1 MKGSDVDQYIV
12 DFEELAFQAEMDLDE
27 PTTMRMFSN
36 GLPKILSDAC
46 LDYDNPETFEEWIR
60 SAQNRQTIYLKKQ
73 AFRGNYNITQDRG
86 QNRS

>member
-46 LDYDNPETFEEWIR
+46 LDHDNPETFEEWIR

-73 AFRGNYNITQDRG
+73 AIRGN
-86 QNRS
+86 